1 MSQDSPPRP
10 IDALLSRLA
19 DMDGT
24 DLFLT
29 AGAPPVISVG
39 KRFQPIG
46 ERPLAPDELAR
57 LAAPFLDGER
67 AAEFAKKPDLDLA
80 CSVPGKGRFRL
91 NIFRQRGSIAIV
103 ARRVKLEIPS
113 LAALGLPPVVA
124 SLALERR
131 GLLLVTGATGSGK
144 STTLAAMID
153 HRNSNMAGHIVTIE
167 DPIEFV
173 HRHKK
178 SIMTQREVG
187 VDTATFY
194 DALRSALRQAPDAL
208 LIGEV
213 RDRETAEAALHF
225 AETGHLVFATL
236 HSTSAV
242 QTLERLVNLF
252 PADLHRQVHLLL
264 SLNLAGIVAQRLIST
279 SDRTSRALAVEIV
292 LPTPRV
298 CDCIK
303 RGDIDGVK
311 AALREGGYDM
321 QSFDDSLFRLV
332 KAGRLSIE
340 DAALFAESAAD
351 FKLRFRLEGPSGE
364 TPRDERP
371 RLRLG

>member
-167 DPIEFV
+167 DPIEYLLTD
-173 HRHKK
+173 KK
-178 SIMTQREVG
+178 ATINQREIGIDVL
-187 VDTATFY
+187 DFKI
-194 DALRSALRQAPDAL
+194 ALRALVRENPDIVL
-208 LIGEV
+208 VGEM
-213 RDRETAEAALHF
+213 RDKETFEAALNA
-225 AETGHLVFATL
+225 AETGHLVYGTIHASSTTQTFSRIYGLFDPEEREQVRKMLAYQMRAFVYQKLLPTL
-236 HSTSAV
+236 HENIHRIPAIEILINNSVVQKHILEGREGELREYLNSVEAV
-242 QTLERLVNLF
+242 QSGMKDFNQSLVELVEQEYIHMRVAMEATPNPDELMMRL
-252 PADLHRQVHLLL
+252 
-264 SLNLAGIVAQRLIST
+264 
-279 SDRTSRALAVEIV
+279 
-292 LPTPRV
+292 
-298 CDCIK
+298 K
-303 RGDIDGVK
+303 
-311 AALREGGYDM
+311 
-321 QSFDDSLFRLV
+321 
-332 KAGRLSIE
+332 
-340 DAALFAESAAD
+340 
-351 FKLRFRLEGPSGE
+351 
-364 TPRDERP
+364 
-371 RLRLG
+371 RLG